1 MEGTKT
7 AGKDR
12 QGGIMNLKL
21 LSDQFTR
28 SQRIHKII
36 SKLEDARLNDDT
48 IMVHDLQSNLIKLLM
63 EE

>member
-1 MEGTKT
+1 
-7 AGKDR
+7 
-12 QGGIMNLKL
+12 MNLKL